1 MYATME
7 HLENYMLNGRESTNY
22 KWRRPFMSYHYLLD
36 LAISLWKCDR
46 MIIEKGQQWGDGNK
60 NELLFKM
67 AFKAS
72 RSVPACM

>member
-1 MYATME
+1 
-7 HLENYMLNGRESTNY
+7 
-22 KWRRPFMSYHYLLD
+22 
-36 LAISLWKCDR
+36 